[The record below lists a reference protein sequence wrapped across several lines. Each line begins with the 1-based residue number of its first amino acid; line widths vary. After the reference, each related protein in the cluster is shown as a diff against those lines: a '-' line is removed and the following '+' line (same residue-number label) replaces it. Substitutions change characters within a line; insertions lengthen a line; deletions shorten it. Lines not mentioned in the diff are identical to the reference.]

1 MTRSIDIRDI
11 GERWSEVRGKTDVEV
26 DGPQA
31 LGSGETPSAIG
42 ADVARQAHPSSS
54 AHRIQGRCNARSW
67 SSHAQSPSTRLA
79 MTSAIATPSR
89 DAPPE
94 RLSLRRCSRKAA
106 IERSAIRRFNVS
118 GVIAFAQR
126 TCTAAHPSTCSSSC
140 RFANSVDRVSGGV
153 EASFVPAR
161 NGASRPRPGLT
172 DGRGYYPPMKNWKT
186 GRPSWEGR
194 NLCRP
199 SS

>member
-1 MTRSIDIRDI
+1 VAPPDHQCQMTRSIDIRDL

-26 DGPQA
+26 DGPPA

-42 ADVARQAHPSSS
+42 ADVSRQAHPSSS

-126 TCTAAHPSTCSSSC
+126 TCGAAHPSTCSSSC

-161 NGASRPRPGLT
+161 NEELEDR
-172 DGRGYYPPMKNWKT
+172 KT
-186 GRPSWEGR
+186 KLEGR